1 MEREREREN
10 FQKIERAEIAY
21 LIPMLTHARVYVGLI
36 SRAFLKKT
44 KLKNRKYENVNKEKY
59 QKSYERR

>member
-21 LIPMLTHARVYVGLI
+21 LIPMLNQARVYVGLI
-36 SRAFLKKT
+36 SRVLVKKT